1 MDFTG
6 ELHAVASVST
16 PRSLDFRRGYDGVE
30 WKLKG
35 SSTVKYTVEVSQPG
49 PPNFTTSPDLLHN
62 TPDINWGCTSLRFV
76 IGNGFGLP

>member
-1 MDFTG
+1 MGLCEFDYRALLSSFNCTSTVDFTG

-35 SSTVKYTVEVSQPG
+35 SSTVKYTVEV
-49 PPNFTTSPDLLHN
+49 
-62 TPDINWGCTSLRFV
+62 
-76 IGNGFGLP
+76 